1 MRIAIIG
8 AGGIG
13 GYYGAR
19 LAAAGEDVVF
29 VARGANLQALRERGL
44 RVTSPLG
51 DVSLPQV
58 RATDDTSQVGPV
70 DLILFCVKTYGTA
83 DALALLSPLVGPT
96 TVIISLQNGLD
107 AADHLAAAV
116 GRERVLGGLTAISA
130 QLVAPGEVRHAG
142 TFASVTVGE
151 LDGPPSPRADMVAA
165 AFRAA
170 GVDADV
176 SDDIERDLWLKFMFI
191 AVHGPLTALTGQPL
205 GAIRD
210 CAPTWQLYQ
219 DAVREIEAVARA
231 RGVRL
236 PRAAAEGVIAGVA
249 GIAPTMRSSM
259 AADFEHGRRLENED
273 FSGTV
278 VRLGEAAGVPTP
290 IHRMLYAL
298 LGPADY
304 QAATTAQH

>member
-29 VARGANLQALRERGL
+29 VARGANLQALREGGL

-51 DVSLPQV
+51 DVSLPHVQ
-58 RATDDTSQVGPV
+58 ATDDTSQVGPV
-70 DLILFCVKTYGTA
+70 DVILFCVKTYGAA
-83 DALALLSPLVGPT
+83 DALALLPPLVGRA
-96 TVIISLQNGLD
+96 TVVVSLQNGLD

-116 GRERVLGGLTAISA
+116 GRKHVLGGLTTISA
-130 QLVAPGEVRHAG
+130 QLVAPGEVHHSS
-142 TFASVTVGE
+142 TFAQVTVGE
-151 LDGPPSPRADMVAA
+151 PGSHPMIRTLGVVGM
-165 AFRAA
+165 FKQA
-170 GVDADV
+170 GVDASL

-210 CAPTWQLYQ
+210 FAPAWQLYQ

-236 PRAAAEGVIAGVA
+236 PPAAADSILATVA
-249 GIAPTMRSSM
+249 NIAPGMRSSM
-259 AADFEHGRRLENED
+259 AADFAAGRRLENED
-273 FSGTV
+273 FSGAV
-278 VRLGEAAGVPTP
+278 VRLGAAVGVPTP
-290 IHRMLYAL
+290 IHRVLYAL
-298 LGPADY
+298 LGPADH
-304 QAATTAQH
+304 QAATMAQH